1 MVVLLLSTVTQDGS
15 CGGDEEGRRWC
26 PCMFLVVAYV
36 FFSVS
41 ALLPSL
47 CLCYF
52 LFLFRTVFAPLMVVL
67 LLSTV
72 TQGDSSGGHEEG
84 RRWCP
89 YFFPCL
95 PLFCFP
101 TLLSVFQIKFFF
113 TSFFPT
119 LLVCLFSLHIV
130 TCMFFLVQIAIN
142 F

>member
-1 MVVLLLSTVTQDGS
+1 MVPLFCFLWL
-15 CGGDEEGRRWC
+15 
-26 PCMFLVVAYV
+26 PMFFF